1 MQMNK
6 KIKKTT
12 RVVDVPKNNEW
23 PVTIR
28 FNHARLLFRWINLFS
43 TFIALL
49 FNTGLEW
56 METKFCGFASM
67 NFIVYFTHSQTQ
79 KKIQKKEIKMT
90 RSQPWIDLLGW
101 WKSGPRNKHQILKW
115 ALSNLS
121 RKPFFSSDHLT
132 FWFNGKSIPKKWDII
147 T

>member
-1 MQMNK
+1 MNK

-12 RVVDVPKNNEW
+12 TVVDVPKNNEW

-90 RSQPWIDLLGW
+90 RSQPWIDLLEW
-101 WKSGPRNKHQILKW
+101 WNQGPGTSIKNFKMSSKQLVQKTIFLFWSPEIL
-115 ALSNLS
+115 
-121 RKPFFSSDHLT
+121 
-132 FWFNGKSIPKKWDII
+132 I
-147 T
+147 

>member
-56 METKFCGFASM
+56 MKTKFCGFASM

-79 KKIQKKEIKMT
+79 KKRYKK
-90 RSQPWIDLLGW
+90 R
-101 WKSGPRNKHQILKW
+101 RLKW
-115 ALSNLS
+115 LDHNHGLIYWNDENQGPGTSIKNF
-121 RKPFFSSDHLT
+121 KMSSKQLIQET
-132 FWFNGKSIPKKWDII
+132 IFLFWSSEILI
-147 T
+147 